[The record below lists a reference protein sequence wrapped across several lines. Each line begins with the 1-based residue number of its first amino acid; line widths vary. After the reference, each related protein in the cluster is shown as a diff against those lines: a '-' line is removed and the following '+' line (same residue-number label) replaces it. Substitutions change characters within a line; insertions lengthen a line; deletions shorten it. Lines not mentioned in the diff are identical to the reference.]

1 MRHLITRDPEIDGL
15 SNQACSQMLDIIGR
29 DIIDTKQI
37 NNKSNLC
44 FVSFEEALKELVDIK
59 NGKHLCSKNNY

>member
-15 SNQACSQMLDIIGR
+15 SNQSCLQMLDIIGR
-29 DIIDTKQI
+29 DIIDAKEI